1 MAYKKRKQNKIVKAN
16 KLCCDVCSLESYKR
30 ALQKHTATFHYKY
43 KCAVCDQG
51 FNTQNL
57 LRSHQLFA
65 HPDYKEFKCNFCE
78 YETSLKSSLNLHI
91 KRKHNITSGPQ
102 KWFIKTKYECQLCHR
117 FFQLSSKLRHH
128 MAFHSDQ
135 KKFRCSLCQYATS
148 LKINLKRHLKTHESK
163 EISTD
168 IPFKNAV
175 DRREFSH
182 NLRLDVV
189 DTDNATSSTLA
200 AKHPSQL
207 LLSSSQPLLVFSNAI
222 REEAYHLRSQIL
234 LASTISDVLSL
245 LERLLELA
253 VSIASKIRVSVEGD
267 VLSQVVEC
275 FKYVWNTSELA
286 VLRWKYVDDSMNR
299 NSFFR
304 AVQYAFTIFPAVS
317 NLVMNQH
324 LEIMEHLMLL
334 ITNTVRNYQHQLSMD
349 PTARSNQSLPALS
362 NSIREEAQQ
371 LRSQIFLAAPISS
384 KLSLLERLLELTASI
399 ANQLRGFMAEENRS
413 QAAECLEYVWAASK
427 IAFVRWEE
435 IEESTKRKTFLQAVQ
450 YAFTIIPKTFINL
463 HMNSLDVMRHIML
476 LIIST
481 VKNCQ
486 VRLENTEP
494 GQNLSNS
501 RLLWEGV

>member
-1 MAYKKRKQNKIVKAN
+1 M
-16 KLCCDVCSLESYKR
+16 
-30 ALQKHTATFHYKY
+30 
-43 KCAVCDQG
+43 
-51 FNTQNL
+51 
-57 LRSHQLFA
+57 
-65 HPDYKEFKCNFCE
+65 
-78 YETSLKSSLNLHI
+78 
-91 KRKHNITSGPQ
+91 
-102 KWFIKTKYECQLCHR
+102 
-117 FFQLSSKLRHH
+117 
-128 MAFHSDQ
+128 
-135 KKFRCSLCQYATS
+135 
-148 LKINLKRHLKTHESK
+148 
-163 EISTD
+163 
-168 IPFKNAV
+168 

-182 NLRLDVV
+182 NLRLDVI

-222 REEAYHLRSQIL
+222 REEAYRLRSQIL

-267 VLSQVVEC
+267 VRSQVVEC

-334 ITNTVRNYQHQLSMD
+334 IINTVRNYQHQLSMGKFKLFYKLVLFLLIDNCFLSFSD

-384 KLSLLERLLELTASI
+384 KLNLLERLLELTASI

-435 IEESTKRKTFLQAVQ
+435 TEESTKRKTFLQAVQ

-486 VRLENTEP
+486 VRLVSWNFFSSFT
-494 GQNLSNS
+494 LVKM
-501 RLLWEGV
+501 W